1 MSSGKKLH
9 INVAAYHEAG
19 HALAALREGRQV
31 SLVFAFHKYPGNGM
45 CLYAPKPINPHD
57 LAFNPGTAKA
67 AWKHTLEATCA
78 EIRIA
83 LAGPLAEAKVLGKPL
98 RSLGARSDLD
108 KCIYEVKRLKMLRSY
123 IARYTDLDP
132 VGASNILSREKRK
145 VRQWIAHP
153 KVWKVIVQLAQKLSA
168 QGILNGKHIDKII
181 GSVTSP
187 AQQATLDFSSKPI
200 KKPPQKTTNPPKPST
215 PPWVNNQHGIPQYW
229 SFFVNNS
236 KKERFVGTRP
246 MRNDV
251 LKGLTWFN
259 RLYNPVK
266 R

>member
-67 AWKHTLEATCA
+67 AWNHTLEATCA

-98 RSLGARSDLD
+98 RSLGDGSRRHTECDGVPRDWGHVSRRMRPASRRPRS
-108 KCIYEVKRLKMLRSY
+108 R
-123 IARYTDLDP
+123 
-132 VGASNILSREKRK
+132 G
-145 VRQWIAHP
+145 
-153 KVWKVIVQLAQKLSA
+153 
-168 QGILNGKHIDKII
+168 
-181 GSVTSP
+181 
-187 AQQATLDFSSKPI
+187 
-200 KKPPQKTTNPPKPST
+200 
-215 PPWVNNQHGIPQYW
+215 
-229 SFFVNNS
+229 
-236 KKERFVGTRP
+236 
-246 MRNDV
+246 
-251 LKGLTWFN
+251 
-259 RLYNPVK
+259 
-266 R
+266 